1 MGPGMPAGGLHPRLE
16 HVSDLSPSERL
27 AKLRAVE
34 TWLEWQLRDTRR
46 RIEQVAAEARAVDG
60 YITEAEH
67 RAGKAVGVTIH
78 AADCTRIGQPAARL
92 DATEAQYALV
102 KDDDFHHPCQHCR
115 PDVALGIV
123 KE

>member
-1 MGPGMPAGGLHPRLE
+1 M
-16 HVSDLSPSERL
+16 SDLSPSERL

-34 TWLEWQLRDTRR
+34 AWLEWQLRDTRR

-67 RAGKAVGVTIH
+67 RAGKPTGVTIH
-78 AADCTRIGQPAARL
+78 AADCPKIQQAVANL
-92 DATEAQYALV
+92 DATTAQYALV
-102 KDDDFHHPCQHCR
+102 KDSGFNHACQHCR

-123 KE
+123 KGE